1 MDLGLKVIII
11 CAAFMLLSTVLG
23 LIGKKLAD

>member
-1 MDLGLKVIII
+1 MDLGLKVILI

-23 LIGKKLAD
+23 LIVKNLAE